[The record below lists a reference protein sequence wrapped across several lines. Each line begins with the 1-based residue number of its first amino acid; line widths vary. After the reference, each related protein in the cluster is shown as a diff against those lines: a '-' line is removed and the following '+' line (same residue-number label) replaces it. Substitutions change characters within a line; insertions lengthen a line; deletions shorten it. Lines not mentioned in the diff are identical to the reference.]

1 MRSAMYGGED
11 DSRPLQDGAGNFAFS
26 EKSIRLAFIRKVY
39 GILTV
44 QLGVTIAI
52 ISMFFFWKDL
62 ALYTRENNWLFYVAL
77 ALTLVCIIAL
87 GCCPGVRRTFPM
99 NFIFL
104 GIFTICEGF
113 LLGVVSS
120 RYSTETV
127 LIAAGVCA
135 VVVFSLTI
143 FAFQTKID
151 FTMCGGFLF
160 VAVIVLFCFGF
171 GMIFWHNK
179 VAYLVYSCLGALIFS
194 MYIVFDTQLML
205 GGKHK
210 YSISPEEHI
219 FAALNLY
226 LDIVQ
231 LFMFIL
237 SIVGS
242 ARGE

>member
-1 MRSAMYGGED
+1 M
-11 DSRPLQDGAGNFAFS
+11 
-26 EKSIRLAFIRKVY
+26 
-39 GILTV
+39 
-44 QLGVTIAI
+44 
-52 ISMFFFWKDL
+52 
-62 ALYTRENNWLFYVAL
+62 FYVAMVM
-77 ALTLVCIIAL
+77 TFVCLIAL

-104 GIFTICEGF
+104 GIFTVCEGF
-113 LLGVVSS
+113 LLGVVAC
-120 RYSTETV
+120 RYSTNTV
-127 LIAAGVCA
+127 LIATGICA
-135 VVVFSLTI
+135 VVVLSLTI

-160 VAVIVLFCFGF
+160 VAVIVLMCFGF
-171 GMIFWHNK
+171 AMIFWRNS